1 MVCELNRSK
10 KMQSNEINFSQDKN
24 KIISDV
30 LYLLE
35 NVLEQVCPFPLIHMY
50 IKNNFK
56 APKVT
61 QSDLKQQSFSSVQ
74 SLSRVRLFATPRIAA
89 HQASLDSRPLSQ

>member
-89 HQASLDSRPLSQ
+89 HQASLYSRPLSQ